1 MSLAKHKT
9 ALGFF
14 SLLAL
19 GLLLFGIIAL
29 GGGKLFKHDTQF
41 VLYFGS
47 SVSGLSVGAPVVFR
61 GVPLGSVTHISLV
74 ANANKS
80 NVTIPVNISIDAA
93 NLILATGHPL
103 QDEEEKVAVIQDMV
117 SKGMRGRLQL
127 SSLITGQYR
136 IELDFFPD
144 TPASFKSGTPQY
156 EIPTVATA
164 IDTLQK
170 TIDRIPIEKVVAN
183 IDSALTHLSQLIE
196 SGDVDRALK
205 AFADTFT
212 QASTLLAA
220 LQSSPALLNS
230 TLGNAEAGSAALKAD
245 LPRALENLNRA
256 MTDFA
261 SAARRVDATT
271 AAAEK
276 SLNTL
281 SPVTQELLNTLR
293 ETKTTVR
300 SLRSLTDELDKNP
313 ESLIRGRKGAY

>member
-19 GLLLFGIIAL
+19 GLLIFGIIAL
-29 GGGKLFKHDTQF
+29 GGGKLFRHNTEF
-41 VLYFGS
+41 VLYFGT

-80 NVTIPVNISIDAA
+80 NVTIPVSISIDAA
-93 NLILATGHPL
+93 NLILATGLPV
-103 QDEEEKVAVIQDMV
+103 QDEEEKAAVIQDMV

-127 SSLITGQYR
+127 ASLITGQNR

-144 TPASFKSGTPQY
+144 SPANFKSATPEY
-156 EIPTVATA
+156 EIPTLSTA

-183 IDSALTHLSQLIE
+183 IDSTLTHITQLIE
-196 SGDVDRALK
+196 SGEIDRALK
-205 AFADTFT
+205 ACADTFT
-212 QASTLLAA
+212 QANILLAA

-230 TLGNAEAGSAALKAD
+230 ALGSADAGASVLKTE
-245 LPRALENLNRA
+245 LPATLANLNRA
-256 MTDFA
+256 LDDFA
-261 SAARRVDATT
+261 KASRRTDAAA

-276 SLNTL
+276 SVNTL
-281 SPVTQELLNTLR
+281 VPVTQELANTLK
-293 ETKTTVR
+293 EAKKTVR
-300 SLRSLTDELDKNP
+300 SLRSLSDELDKNP

>member
-93 NLILATGHPL
+93 NLILAT
-103 QDEEEKVAVIQDMV
+103 EEKVAVIQDMV

-261 SAARRVDATT
+261 SAARRVDATA

>member
-103 QDEEEKVAVIQDMV
+103 QVEEEKLAVI
-117 SKGMRGRLQL
+117 KGMRGRLQL

-261 SAARRVDATT
+261 SAARRVDATA

>member
-230 TLGNAEAGSAALKAD
+230 TLGNAKAGSAALKAD

-261 SAARRVDATT
+261 SAARRVDATA